1 MPKDSGRKM
10 YTSSSQPKNI
20 FGVRLTSV
28 VSLLVLFSFVNFFYF
43 YTQSRLEHVQVAL
56 VIQSFE
62 SDLNNLQDRQ
72 KRSLAHITE
81 RFNELRTQVIGM
93 EMEYDS
99 MNDKIKQVKDV
110 SERHGD
116 ESNSRVDSIAKK
128 VSGIGVLLGRM
139 PSLLQKVEAENRDS
153 VETVNTKLS
162 KLETL
167 LGNPSLKNFLNSPI
181 EKSSSKASN
190 TIKLGDSF
198 NPFAGS
204 NAISNH
210 DTDNSNNINIRNVK
224 KNENNE
230 SPSDLP
236 QKPRVDDDEDVSAEA
251 AKIIMNTQNSDL
263 PGSLSMRS
271 STKSKDLP
279 QPIGAQKVDS
289 DAEND
294 HVDCELDLEWQEGPS
309 SLDTYDNFMAAGEH
323 WLEKEDFTKAIPC
336 FNAAE
341 KKKSTQNSVSS
352 VGSDGVAQREK
363 KKANV
368 LRILAEKSMNS
379 KKLGGGGALILELS
393 AKTNIGGT
401 QNLSDRPENDNSNAD
416 MPQAVHKREG
426 END

>member
-1 MPKDSGRKM
+1 M
-10 YTSSSQPKNI
+10 
-20 FGVRLTSV
+20 
-28 VSLLVLFSFVNFFYF
+28 
-43 YTQSRLEHVQVAL
+43 AL

-81 RFNELRTQVIGM
+81 RFNELRTQVIDM

-110 SERHGD
+110 SERQGED
-116 ESNSRVDSIAKK
+116 TSNRVDAIAKK

-279 QPIGAQKVDS
+279 QPIGAQKVNS

-341 KKKSTQNSVSS
+341 KKKNTQNSVSS
-352 VGSDGVAQREK
+352 VGSDSIAQREK

-379 KKLGGGGALILELS
+379 KKLGGGGALNIGAAS

-401 QNLSDRPENDNSNAD
+401 PKSVADRPENDNSNAD

>member
-1 MPKDSGRKM
+1 MPKDSGRNM
-10 YTSSSQPKNI
+10 YTSSSQPRNI

-43 YTQSRLEHVQVAL
+43 YTQSRLEHTQVAL

-81 RFNELRTQVIGM
+81 RFNELRTQVIDM

-110 SERHGD
+110 SERHGED
-116 ESNSRVDSIAKK
+116 TSNRVDSIAKK

-162 KLETL
+162 KLESL

-236 QKPRVDDDEDVSAEA
+236 QKPRVDDDEDVSAEG
-251 AKIIMNTQNSDL
+251 AKIIMNTPRIRTCLVLYQCEVARNQRTC
-263 PGSLSMRS
+263 RS
-271 STKSKDLP
+271 RS
-279 QPIGAQKVDS
+279 
-289 DAEND
+289 
-294 HVDCELDLEWQEGPS
+294 
-309 SLDTYDNFMAAGEH
+309 
-323 WLEKEDFTKAIPC
+323 
-336 FNAAE
+336 
-341 KKKSTQNSVSS
+341 
-352 VGSDGVAQREK
+352 
-363 KKANV
+363 
-368 LRILAEKSMNS
+368 
-379 KKLGGGGALILELS
+379 
-393 AKTNIGGT
+393 
-401 QNLSDRPENDNSNAD
+401 
-416 MPQAVHKREG
+416 VHKR
-426 END
+426 

>member
-1 MPKDSGRKM
+1 MLRCKYKEA
-10 YTSSSQPKNI
+10 
-20 FGVRLTSV
+20 LT
-28 VSLLVLFSFVNFFYF
+28 
-43 YTQSRLEHVQVAL
+43 
-56 VIQSFE
+56 
-62 SDLNNLQDRQ
+62 
-72 KRSLAHITE
+72 
-81 RFNELRTQVIGM
+81 
-93 EMEYDS
+93 
-99 MNDKIKQVKDV
+99 
-110 SERHGD
+110 
-116 ESNSRVDSIAKK
+116 
-128 VSGIGVLLGRM
+128 
-139 PSLLQKVEAENRDS
+139 
-153 VETVNTKLS
+153 
-162 KLETL
+162 
-167 LGNPSLKNFLNSPI
+167 GNPSLKNFLNSPI

-190 TIKLGDSF
+190 TIKLGGSF

-210 DTDNSNNINIRNVK
+210 DTDSSNNINIRNVK

-236 QKPRVDDDEDVSAEA
+236 QKPRVDDDEYVSAEA

-279 QPIGAQKVDS
+279 QPIGAQKLNS

-294 HVDCELDLEWQEGPS
+294 HGDCELDLEWQEGPS

-336 FNAAE
+336 FNTAE
-341 KKKSTQNSVSS
+341 KLKNAPSAVPL
-352 VGSDGVAQREK
+352 VGSDGVSQREK

-368 LRILAEKSMNS
+368 LRIIAEKSMNS
-379 KKLGGGGALILELS
+379 KKLGGGGAVNIGAAS
-393 AKTNIGGT
+393 PKTNLGGT
-401 QNLSDRPENDNSNAD
+401 SKSVADRPQNDNSNAD